1 MNKTISMSIRV
12 SEEELDKLK
21 QAARLEAYASY
32 SEFIRRTALI
42 EAENVLKKTRKEK
55 TSMIDQNNFSRVLE
69 LLDFVKSGNRYT
81 KQYDDFSCKMIVDFE
96 QKKMI
101 YPDKIK
107 G

>member
-42 EAENVLKKTRKEK
+42 EAENVLRKNKEENS
-55 TSMIDQNNFSRVLE
+55 T
-69 LLDFVKSGNRYT
+69 
-81 KQYDDFSCKMIVDFE
+81 DD
-96 QKKMI
+96 
-101 YPDKIK
+101 
-107 G
+107 